1 MKKLKKILRLSA
13 FVTTIYIIAGSFSVV
28 CAQTLPE
35 KQISAQYNWKV
46 NQPQNN
52 TWAKPIQKQDTGTKN
67 SDKSAS
73 TTDSGN
79 SGKTLLDSPAVKTG
93 VGVAANTALNA
104 AGAFV
109 FPVAPDV
116 GKAAV
121 AKIADTTSKVISTAS
136 EIKPNTKALGT
147 VGAVAAAGAVGA
159 AANPL
164 MPTTGLAQAMTA
176 ADSLVADKENQCA
189 GAKPIS
195 NTDALHPDA
204 AGLFDN
210 SILADMQTMLHKL
223 YKTFGLLFMV
233 GHGLLCYATMGDGLL
248 KLVSSF
254 WMQLFTALPVALFIP
269 NWNLL
274 FSGIVIYFFAMILA
288 MAVGLYFVDIAF
300 KLGFAVLMLPVSIG
314 LWPFK
319 PTSKKL
325 SENVSIIVRNA
336 MLFTLMSIGLSF
348 CIVLIMEGVFS
359 GGVLDWGQFWEAL
372 ETSNT
377 GKMVENFSLF
387 SMHTLV
393 MAFCIIYGL
402 KILAASIEDYLKYL
416 FNDSVF
422 GSESPV
428 HHLSTQAVGMA
439 TNFAVKPV
447 FKLAGDVA
455 VHQTGE
461 AIAAVGESIEKLGS
475 YEGREGFRQ
484 NFKHVFSRGAQQ
496 QALNNL
502 DSGTDDD
509 TGGGTPPIIPTGGA
523 GGAGGGA
530 GGGTPP
536 DSGNVNNETPT
547 TPNRETTSN
556 QGTPQSQPEASAEQP
571 DTSGRGR
578 TSSQEEP
585 VREQHRETP
594 SEASGGQGS
603 SSNREP
609 TRQSQ
614 QEQLDGQSASS
625 QEEPVRE
632 QHRETPSEQSETPN
646 EQRSSGTAQ
655 QNTGNTNKGGFRE
668 KLEEFDRLKSI
679 RPMHIL
685 DHAAVG
691 AFKAVENTAL
701 GGIEIT
707 RLTLK
712 GTGRVIGGTLETT
725 FNVVLH
731 PQKTYEAVK
740 AFAEVSETERR
751 LTGQNRFKFYT
762 LKTAKSLANPL
773 LEDIMEHKDT
783 SVILKSVRAIAAT
796 REKLAEAKENL
807 SGANRKPAKYY
818 LKKTGMVALRT
829 AKGTGED
836 SAKVV
841 GGLLKGFGRALADS
855 TKEKGKKPKKTFLQQ
870 LCEKSAYQA
879 YLEAQERKREEK
891 EGKGEDTSYFSTL
904 ADQ

>member
-1 MKKLKKILRLSA
+1 MNILKKILRLCA
-13 FVTTIYIIAGSFSVV
+13 LITAIYIFAGGFSAVR
-28 CAQTLPE
+28 AQQLPE
-35 KQISAQYNWKV
+35 KQNLSQSQYQWKV
-46 NQPQNN
+46 N
-52 TWAKPIQKQDTGTKN
+52 KPDSSWMLPIPGN
-67 SDKSAS
+67 SSSTS
-73 TTDSGN
+73 TTDKSKKE
-79 SGKTLLDSPAVKTG
+79 SSPT
-93 VGVAANTALNA
+93 
-104 AGAFV
+104 
-109 FPVAPDV
+109 
-116 GKAAV
+116 
-121 AKIADTTSKVISTAS
+121 I
-136 EIKPNTKALGT
+136 NTKALGT

-274 FSGIVIYFFAMILA
+274 FSGIVIYFFAIILA

-530 GGGTPP
+530 QPINPDGGGTPP
-536 DSGNVNNETPT
+536 LPDRT
-547 TPNRETTSN
+547 
-556 QGTPQSQPEASAEQP
+556 EQP
-571 DTSGRGR
+571 TSQQEMPDEHRP
-578 TSSQEEP
+578 TSY
-585 VREQHRETP
+585 
-594 SEASGGQGS
+594 GS
-603 SSNREP
+603 SSRPNTGPARKIKRTRGSIARE
-609 TRQSQ
+609 REANQQRENLEELRRRRAREKESQ
-614 QEQLDGQSASS
+614 KTDKDYQDDMGDSYDIDTGT
-625 QEEPVRE
+625 EPV
-632 QHRETPSEQSETPN
+632 QPETPN

-701 GGIEIT
+701 GGVEIT

-751 LTGQNRFKFYT
+751 LKGQNRFKFYT

-807 SGANRKPAKYY
+807 SGENKKPAKYY

-870 LCEKSAYQA
+870 ICEKSAYQE
-879 YLEAQERKREEK
+879 YLEAQERKRKDK
-891 EGKGEDTSYFSTL
+891 ENKGEDASYYSTL